1 MPDLLKGMPA
11 QFTIAACINDPSVA
25 VIQYYDQKQL
35 KGLGGGEFI
44 LVYSSEG

>member
-1 MPDLLKGMPA
+1 MPDPLKGMPG
-11 QFTIAACINDPSVA
+11 QFTITACINDPSIA

-35 KGLGGGEFI
+35 KGGGEFI